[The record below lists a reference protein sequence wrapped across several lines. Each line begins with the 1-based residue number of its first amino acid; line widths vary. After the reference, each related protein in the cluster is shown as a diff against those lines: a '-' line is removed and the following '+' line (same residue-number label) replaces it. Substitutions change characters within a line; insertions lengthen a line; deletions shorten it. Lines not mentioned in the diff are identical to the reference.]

1 MRIST
6 KLLAYGIAVAVLIA
20 YGVSGTYI
28 LGQRGDFNV
37 HVGSVVQALYFTVE
51 TITTVGYGDI
61 VPVSDTARIFT
72 MVLIAGGISVVFG
85 AVVGISG
92 DFVNAKLDRLSGKLS
107 SAELR
112 LLKGHTILVGYG
124 NTNALLA
131 RSFKK
136 RNKRFVVLADS
147 QSDADRARAAGYPA
161 HKADEP
167 SEAEMSMLAAD
178 RASMVVI
185 DLPDRP
191 KTVYAALVAKS
202 IAKGADIFV
211 VASSE
216 ETIRYLKGMGIGRI
230 INPADMAASKI
241 IGTIG

>member
-6 KLLAYGIAVAVLIA
+6 KLMAYAIAVALLMA

-37 HVGSVVQALYFTVE
+37 HVGSLVQALYFTVA

-72 MVLIAGGISVVFG
+72 MVLIVGGILVVFG

-124 NTNALLA
+124 HTNALLA
-131 RSFKK
+131 RSFKERK
-136 RNKRFVVLADS
+136 RRFVVVADS
-147 QSDADRARAAGYPA
+147 QSDADSARAAGYTA
-161 HKADEP
+161 HKAEEA

-185 DLPDRP
+185 DLQDRP
-191 KTVYAALVAKS
+191 KTIYAALVAKS
-202 IAKGADIFV
+202 MAKRAEIFV
-211 VASSE
+211 VASSD
-216 ETIRYLKGMGIGRI
+216 ETIRYLKEMGIRRI

-241 IGTIG
+241 IGAIG